1 METVN
6 EFLRKLASNGVK
18 LSAHAGQ
25 LSCYAQKGALTQE
38 LRDGIVRL
46 KPELIALLQ
55 AGDVA
60 PVEFPLSAGQKGL
73 YILQK
78 MNPGMSAYN
87 VPLCFRINA
96 GLDAALLAQAW
107 DRVLDEL
114 PILTARV
121 VERDGALYQRLDGS
135 CRTSLQYQTVALDDA
150 QLLPFLQSRAKQR
163 FDLER
168 GPLTRMELFARGNG
182 KPILLLTV
190 HHIIIDGA
198 SAVLVLKALLE
209 CYQQL
214 TEGAA
219 PRPVPPVPGYQ
230 NFVAWEEAMLAS
242 PEGAAHARY
251 WQQQL
256 DGELPRFELLP
267 GAPRQQQT
275 TFSGD
280 TLVTDLPQDLGAW
293 ARDFSKAHGI
303 PPSVIFLAAFQ
314 LLLHRYSNQDDLIVG
329 MPVMGRPSQEFAT
342 EVGYFINMV
351 PLRLHC
357 GAQASVKQFMRKVQG
372 TMLDA
377 LYHSSFPFPLMV
389 EGLKSTR
396 RDNAPIFRVSYAYQN
411 FVNPADFMSML
422 QQELFQLENVPGI
435 WQEGDFELGLEIY
448 EAQGSAFSVHLKYN
462 PDLYSRET
470 IAALYRHY
478 AVLLRGFSA
487 SPDLAVHELP
497 MLTEQEQ
504 QQLAASRLFE
514 QDLAYWQQKL
524 SGLPERLEVPA
535 DHPPTSGHA
544 YVAATHTFDLEADV
558 AAQLEAVARHK
569 GASLFM
575 ILLAAFK
582 VLLHRYTGES
592 DICVVT
598 AKGDDG
604 DTLPLRTRVE
614 AEDTFSALL
623 TQVKQTCQEAFEHQ
637 DAAPEAASGFPA
649 LVMTHDTRPLLG
661 VALCLRPTAQPPTA
675 QPAAAL
681 TCVVN
686 YDAARYKPQT
696 IARLGAHFTAL
707 CRAIVGRPTTKI
719 RALECV
725 TEAEKQQLLVGFNS
739 TDADYPRDRG
749 IHQLFAEQVASDP
762 SRTAVTFAGEQLNY
776 QALSDRSGELALYLQ
791 ALGVTAESVVA
802 VCVDPSFDLTIGAL
816 GVVRAGGT
824 YLPLDPHD
832 PDERL
837 AYVLQDSQ
845 AAVVLTQEACRYKLA
860 PLLAPN
866 AKLVVLDRQWGEI
879 VRRAAALKT
888 QGVLLREEVSA
899 ATACYVVYPATAEGK
914 PRGVVV
920 EHRALVNRVSSMQR
934 RHRLDAHDVVLQMGT
949 GVSAHS
955 VRLYKGP
962 EDAHISMGELF
973 WPLTAGA
980 SVAFAPAAPLA
991 RSLAD
996 SKATVVHFTA
1006 SLLRAFVADAEGA
1019 FDTVRRVFCSGA
1031 GLDVSLAERCRA
1043 TFPNAVL
1050 HHVYGPAEAAVDA
1063 TTYDC
1068 SALDRAF
1075 IPIGTPMDNTRIYI
1089 LDRHNRPQ
1097 PVGVAGEL
1105 HVAGDGLPRG
1115 YLNRARLTQEQWIP
1129 NPFVPGT
1136 RMYKSGDR
1144 ARWLDDGN
1152 IEYLG
1157 R

>member
-6 EFLRKLASNGVK
+6 ELLRKLASNGVK

-46 KPELIALLQ
+46 KPELIAFLQ
-55 AGDVA
+55 AEDVT

-96 GLDAALLAQAW
+96 DIDPAVLAEAW

-121 VERDGALYQRLDGS
+121 IERDGALYQRVDAS
-135 CRTSLQYQTVALDDA
+135 CRTSLQHQTLALGDA
-150 QLLPFLQSRAKQR
+150 QLLPFLQSRAKQP

-168 GPLTRMELFARGNG
+168 GPLTRIELFARANE
-182 KPILLLTV
+182 KPVLLLTV

-198 SAVLVLKALLE
+198 SAVLVLKALLD

-214 TEGAA
+214 IEGIS
-219 PRPVPPVPGYQ
+219 PRPVQPLPGYQ
-230 NFVAWEEAMLAS
+230 KFVAWEEAMLAS
-242 PEGAAHARY
+242 SEGAAHARY

-256 DGELPRFELLP
+256 DGELPLFELLP
-267 GAPRQQQT
+267 GTQRPQQT

-293 ARDFSKAHGI
+293 ARDFSKAHAV

-314 LLLHRYSNQDDLIVG
+314 LLLHRYSNQDDVIVG

-351 PLRLHC
+351 PLRVHC
-357 GAQASVKQFMRKVQG
+357 GAPLTVKQFMRKVQG

-377 LYHSSFPFPLMV
+377 LYHSSFPFPLIV
-389 EGLKSTR
+389 EGLRSTR

-470 IAALYRHY
+470 IEALYRHY
-478 AVLLRGFSA
+478 AVLLRGFGA

-514 QDLAYWQQKL
+514 QGRAYWQQKL
-524 SGLPERLEVPA
+524 SGLPERLELPA
-535 DHPPTSGHA
+535 DHPRTSSDP
-544 YVAATHTFDLEADV
+544 VAGSYTFDLDADV
-558 AAQLEAVARHK
+558 SAQLEAVAQHK

-598 AKGDDG
+598 AGG
-604 DTLPLRTRVE
+604 GRLLPLRSRIE
-614 AEDTFSALL
+614 PEDTFSALL
-623 TQVKQTCQEAFEHQ
+623 SQVKKTCDEAYAHQ
-637 DAAPEAASGFPA
+637 AAAPEAAGDFPA
-649 LVMTHDTRPLLG
+649 LLMTQEAPAPLRS
-661 VALCLRPTAQPPTA
+661 ALCLR
-675 QPAAAL
+675 L
-681 TCVVN
+681 T
-686 YDAARYKPQT
+686 DAARYTPQT
-696 IARLGAHFTAL
+696 IARLGVHFTSL
-707 CRAIVGRPTTKI
+707 CRAIAARPTTKI

-725 TEAEKQQLLVGFNS
+725 TEVEKQQLLVGFNS
-739 TDADYPRDRG
+739 TDTDYPRDRS
-749 IHQLFAEQVASDP
+749 IHQLFSAQAAAAP
-762 SRTAVTFAGEQLNY
+762 SRTVVTVAGHPLSY
-776 QALSDRSGELALYLQ
+776 QALADKSGELALYLQ

-802 VCVDPSFDLTIGAL
+802 VCVEPSFDLAIGAL

-824 YLPLDPHD
+824 YLPLDPAD
-832 PDERL
+832 AEEQL
-837 AYVLQDSQ
+837 TYVLQDSQ
-845 AAVVLTQEACRYKLA
+845 AAVVLTQESCRYKLA

-888 QGVLLREEVSA
+888 QGVLLRDDASA
-899 ATACYVVYPATAEGK
+899 ASACYVVYPAAAEGK
-914 PRGVVV
+914 PKGVVV

-934 RHRLDAHDVVLQMGT
+934 RHPLDAHDVLLQHASHASHT
-949 GVSAHS
+949 AV
-955 VRLYKGP
+955 
-962 EDAHISMGELF
+962 GELF

-980 SVAFAPAAPLA
+980 SVTIASSAPLA
-991 RSLAD
+991 GVLTD
-996 SKATVVHFTA
+996 SKATAVHFTP
-1006 SLLRAFVADAEGA
+1006 SLLRTFLAETGDT
-1019 FDTVRRVFCSGA
+1019 FETVRRVFCTGA
-1031 GLDVSLAERCRA
+1031 GLDRASAERCRA
-1043 TFPNAVL
+1043 TFPKAVL
-1050 HHVYGPAEAAVDA
+1050 HQVYGPAEAAIDA
-1063 TTYDC
+1063 TSYDC
-1068 SALDRAF
+1068 STLDRAV
-1075 IPIGTPMDNTRIYI
+1075 IPIGRPVDNTRIYI
-1089 LDRHNRPQ
+1089 LDRGSRPQ

-1105 HVAGDGLPRG
+1105 HVSGDGLPRG
-1115 YLNRARLTQEQWIP
+1115 YLNRARLTQEKWVP

-1136 RMYKSGDR
+1136 RMYKTGDR
-1144 ARWLDDGN
+1144 GRWLDDGN

-1157 R
+1157 QVKL